1 MAICEKLAQQVN
13 KDFKRIRGESKPQ
26 VYIAIKTE
34 AYWSAIAFEEYLKAK
49 ENNVK
54 QVKN

>member
-1 MAICEKLAQQVN
+1 MAICDKLAQQVN
-13 KDFKRIRGESKPQ
+13 KDMKRIRGESKPQ
-26 VYIAIKTE
+26 GYIAIRTE
-34 AYWSAIAFEEYLKAK
+34 AYWTAIAFEDYLRAK

>member
-1 MAICEKLAQQVN
+1 MAISEKLAQEVN
-13 KDFKRIRGESKPQ
+13 KDMKRIRGESKPQ
-26 VYIAIKTE
+26 GYIAIRTE
-34 AYWSAIAFEEYLKAK
+34 NYWTAIAFEDYLRAK